1 MPTEVLQDCV
11 VEILSCDG
19 GLHLLPASKY
29 VPRKHRFQ
37 GGLIYPTSITIEG
50 RVVAPDRLAGKR
62 LRIWLSQLERW
73 HFSRTRPAYIG
84 TLSDRTGELPGGGL
98 EAMLYIPKDAWL
110 TAIGCLGTIWRRLKL
125 NGVEN
130 EDGSVTILEFSFSAG
145 LEAAR
150 SMRSTES
157 ED

>member
-1 MPTEVLQDCV
+1 MQTEEPQDCI
-11 VEILSCDG
+11 VEILNCDG
-19 GLHLLPASKY
+19 GLHLLPARNGLPKA
-29 VPRKHRFQ
+29 HRFQ
-37 GGLIYPTSITIEG
+37 GGLIYSSSITLEG
-50 RVVAPDRLAGKR
+50 RVVGPGRLAGR
-62 LRIWLSQLERW
+62 QMRIWLSQLERW

-110 TAIGCLGTIWRRLKL
+110 TAIGCLGTIWRRLNL

-145 LEAAR
+145 LKEEAAR
-150 SMRSTES
+150 SM
-157 ED
+157 

>member
-19 GLHLLPASKY
+19 GLHLRPASNY

-37 GGLIYPTSITIEG
+37 GGLMYSTSITIEG
-50 RVVAPDRLAGKR
+50 RVAAPDRLAGKR
-62 LRIWLSQLERW
+62 MRIWLSQLERW
-73 HFSRTRPAYIG
+73 HFSPTRPVYIG
-84 TLSDRTGELPGGGL
+84 DLSDRTGELPGGGL

-110 TAIGCLGTIWRRLKL
+110 TAVGCLSTIWLRLKL

-130 EDGSVTILEFSFSAG
+130 VDGSVTIHEFSFSAG

-150 SMRSTES
+150 SMRSTERG
-157 ED
+157 D